1 MGAAIPL
8 LMKTPRSCHLFM
20 PPKAS
25 PGPFLVP
32 MPCDDLR
39 KYRRDPATRQSPEVG
54 ILASEEVWTALR
66 LRQRRDRGG
75 VRGRRGGA
83 SDRDVG
89 ARVAGGRRG
98 RRGAPGPGPGRRGG

>member
-8 LMKTPRSCHLFM
+8 LMKTPRSCHLST

-39 KYRRDPATRQSPEVG
+39 EYRRDPAIRQSPEVG
-54 ILASEEVWTALR
+54 ILASKEVRTALR

-75 VRGRRGGA
+75 VRGRRDGAFRRDGGT
-83 SDRDVG
+83 
-89 ARVAGGRRG
+89 RVAGGRLDG
-98 RRGAPGPGPGRRGG
+98 RFDRIRI

>member
-25 PGPFLVP
+25 PGPILVP

-39 KYRRDPATRQSPEVG
+39 KYRRDPATPQSPEVG
-54 ILASEEVWTALR
+54 ILASNEVRTALR
-66 LRQRRDRGG
+66 LGRRRDRGG
-75 VRGRRGGA
+75 ICGRRGGRPG
-83 SDRDVG
+83 SVSG
-89 ARVAGGRRG
+89 AGG
-98 RRGAPGPGPGRRGG
+98 AGGVDGVDGVRID